1 MDRLIELR
9 KRMGVS
15 QAKMAELL
23 GYKSGIRISE
33 IESGKKVMSGQAL
46 KCLEYLEMI
55 WDQAWISDDLDKLH
69 TLLGI
74 FEPVN

>member
-1 MDRLIELR
+1 MDRLIKLR

-15 QAKMAELL
+15 QVKMAELL

-46 KCLEYLEMI
+46 KCLEYLEML
-55 WDQAWISDDLDKLH
+55 WNVSEDVPTYNKL
-69 TLLGI
+69 LKAGI
-74 FEPVN
+74 TF

>member
-15 QAKMAELL
+15 QVRMAYLL

-46 KCLEYLEMI
+46 KCLDYLEML
-55 WDQAWISDDLDKLH
+55 WNVSKD
-69 TLLGI
+69 
-74 FEPVN
+74 EPTFWSIITS

>member
-15 QAKMAELL
+15 QVRMAYLL
-23 GYKSGIRISE
+23 GYNSGIRISE

-46 KCLEYLEMI
+46 KCLDYLEML
-55 WDQAWISDDLDKLH
+55 WNVSTD
-69 TLLGI
+69 
-74 FEPVN
+74 EPTFWSIITS